1 MYCVAAG
8 VSSFVSL
15 RQVRSWSRFRMG
27 VCWLVAA
34 SGVGGSLPHVM
45 HSFVPVQPTFFV
57 FRDRMHCR
65 GSFGVI
71 F

>member
-1 MYCVAAG
+1 
-8 VSSFVSL
+8 
-15 RQVRSWSRFRMG
+15 MG
-27 VCWLVAA
+27 VCWLVDA